1 MEEQKIPNP
10 RRRKRRNPVET
21 FKEQYLPAL
30 IICVAFVLILIFA
43 IGSITRSIQH
53 KKADA
58 LQKEQVRLSL
68 QQAQEK
74 LEQEA
79 SDLIKEADAY
89 AQDYNYEDAI
99 ATLDRFSGDMNEFPE
114 MVTLHQQ
121 YEEAKENMV
130 LWEDNSK
137 VLNLS
142 FQLLIA
148 DPARAFADE
157 TYGISY
163 KNNFV
168 TTTEFAGILQQLYEN
183 NYVLIS
189 LDDIYHIETDELGQ
203 TYLSNK
209 ELYLPKGKKPVII
222 TQTQVNYN
230 TFMIDGDGDKLP
242 DKDGDGFAS
251 RLLIDENGNLTC
263 EMVNSDGSITTGAYD
278 LVPLLDSFVETHT
291 DFSYKGAKAVLAV
304 TGYDGLF
311 GYRTTA
317 AAEAFFGADYRQ
329 DQIEQ
334 ATAVIQKLRE
344 TGYDIAC
351 YTYENIGYGDSE
363 IDAINA
369 DLSGWTTEVM
379 PILDGVDI
387 FVFAKSDI
395 ANPST
400 IYSGEKFNKLSAL
413 GFKYFIGFCDNGTPW
428 QILTD
433 SYVRQGRLMVTGSNL
448 TNNPSWFD
456 GIFQIDA
463 VLDSN
468 RT

>member
-10 RRRKRRNPVET
+10 RRRKRRNPIET
-21 FKEQYLPAL
+21 FKEQYLPAI
-30 IICVAFVLILIFA
+30 IICVAFILILVFT
-43 IGSITRSIQH
+43 IGSITRAIQH

-58 LQKEQVRLSL
+58 LQKEQVRLSQ

-74 LEQEA
+74 LEQEVA
-79 SDLIKEADAY
+79 DLIEDAETYAKDYDY
-89 AQDYNYEDAI
+89 AQAI
-99 ATLDRFSGDMNEFPE
+99 ETLDRFSGDMNKFPE
-114 MVTLHQQ
+114 MTALRQQ
-121 YEEAKENMV
+121 YEEAKQTMV

-148 DPARAFADE
+148 DPERAFTDE
-157 TYGISY
+157 TYGVSY
-163 KNNFV
+163 KNNFI
-168 TTTEFAGILQQLYEN
+168 TTTEFANILQQLYEN
-183 NYVLIS
+183 DYILIS

-203 TYLSNK
+203 TYLSSK
-209 ELYLPKGKKPVII
+209 ELYLPQGKKPVII

-230 TFMIDGDGDKLP
+230 TYMIDSDGDKLP

-251 RLLIDENGNLTC
+251 KLMIDANGNLTC
-263 EMVNSDGSITTGAYD
+263 EMVNNDGSVTTGAYD
-278 LVPLLDSFVETHT
+278 LVPILDSFVETHD

-317 AAEAFFGADYRQ
+317 AAGEFFGEDQRQ
-329 DQIEQ
+329 TEIEQ
-334 ATAVIQKLRE
+334 ATAVMQQLRD

-363 IDAINA
+363 IDAIDA
-369 DLSGWTTEVM
+369 DLSGWTTEVT
-379 PILDGVDI
+379 PILEGVDI

-395 ANPST
+395 ANASA
-400 IYSGEKFNKLSAL
+400 IYSGEKYNKLAAL

-428 QILTD
+428 QIVTD
-433 SYVRQGRLMVTGSNL
+433 SYVRQGRLMVTGNNL
-448 TNNPSWFD
+448 ANNPAWFD
-456 GIFQIDA
+456 GIFQVDA
-463 VLDSN
+463 ILDSN

>member
-1 MEEQKIPNP
+1 MEEQKTPNP
-10 RRRKRRNPVET
+10 RRRKRRNPIET

-30 IICVAFVLILIFA
+30 IICVAFILILVFT
-43 IGSITRSIQH
+43 IGSITRAIQH

-58 LQKEQVRLSL
+58 LQKEQVRLSQ
-68 QQAQEK
+68 QQAQEA
-74 LEQEA
+74 LENEVA
-79 SDLIKEADAY
+79 DLIKEAEAY
-89 AQDYNYEDAI
+89 AKDYDYVKAVE
-99 ATLDRFSGDMNEFPE
+99 TLDRFSGNMSKFPQ
-114 MVTLHQQ
+114 MTDLRKQ
-121 YEEAKENMV
+121 YEEAKQTMV

-148 DPARAFADE
+148 DPERAFRDE
-157 TYGISY
+157 TYGVSY

-168 TTTEFAGILQQLYEN
+168 TTTEFANILQQLYEN
-183 NYVLIS
+183 DYILIS

-203 TYLSNK
+203 TYLSSK
-209 ELYLPKGKKPVII
+209 ELYLPQGKKPVII

-230 TFMIDGDGDKLP
+230 TYMVDGDGDKLP

-251 RLLIDENGNLTC
+251 KLIIDANGNLTC
-263 EMVNSDGSITTGAYD
+263 EMVNSDGSVTTGAYD
-278 LVPLLDSFVETHT
+278 LVPILDSFVQTHE

-311 GYRTTA
+311 GYRTTKA
-317 AAEAFFGADYRQ
+317 AGNFFGEDKRQ
-329 DQIEQ
+329 KEIDQ
-334 ATAVIQKLRE
+334 ASTVIQKLRE

-363 IDAINA
+363 IDAIDA

-379 PILDGVDI
+379 PILQDVDI

-395 ANPST
+395 ANASA
-400 IYSGEKFNKLSAL
+400 IYSGEKYNKLAAL

-428 QILTD
+428 QIVTD

-448 TNNPSWFD
+448 ANNPTWFE
-456 GIFQIDA
+456 GIFQVDA
-463 VLDSN
+463 ILDSN

>member
-1 MEEQKIPNP
+1 MEEQKYTNP
-10 RRRKRRNPVET
+10 RRRKRRSPMET

-30 IICVAFVLILIFA
+30 IVCIAFILILIFA
-43 IGSITRSIQH
+43 IGSITRGIQH

-68 QQAQEK
+68 KQTQEK
-74 LEQEA
+74 LEKEA
-79 SDLIKEADAY
+79 ADLIKEADAY
-89 AQDYNYEDAI
+89 AQDYNYQDAI
-99 ATLDRFSGDMNEFPE
+99 ATLDRFSGDINDFPE

-121 YEEAKENMV
+121 YEEAKQNMV

-148 DPARAFADE
+148 DPARAFVDE
-157 TYGISY
+157 TYGVSY
-163 KNNFV
+163 QNNFI
-168 TTTEFAGILQQLYEN
+168 TTTEFSNILQQLYEN
-183 NYVLIS
+183 NYILVG
-189 LDDIYHIETDELGQ
+189 LDDIYHMETDELGQ
-203 TYLSNK
+203 TYLSDK
-209 ELYLPKGKKPVII
+209 ELYLPQGKKPVII

-230 TFMIDGDGDKLP
+230 TYMVDSDGDKLP
-242 DKDGDGFAS
+242 DKGGDGFAS
-251 RLLIDENGNLTC
+251 KLLIDENGNLTC

-278 LVPLLDSFVETHT
+278 LVPILDSFVQTHA
-291 DFSYKGAKAVLAV
+291 DFSYKGAKAILAV

-317 AAEAFFGADYRQ
+317 AAGEFFGEEIRQ
-329 DQIEQ
+329 DEIEQ

-351 YTYENIGYGDSE
+351 YTYENMGYGEAE
-363 IDAINA
+363 IDAITA
-369 DLSGWTTEVM
+369 DLNGWSTEVM

-448 TNNPSWFD
+448 ANNPAWFE

>member
-1 MEEQKIPNP
+1 MEEQKTPNP
-10 RRRKRRNPVET
+10 RRRKRRNPIET

-30 IICVAFVLILIFA
+30 IICVAFLLILVFT
-43 IGSITRSIQH
+43 IGSVTRAIQH

-58 LQKEQVRLSL
+58 LQKEQVRLSQ
-68 QQAQEK
+68 QQAQEA
-74 LEQEA
+74 LENEVA
-79 SDLIKEADAY
+79 DLIKEAEAY
-89 AQDYNYEDAI
+89 AKDYDYVKAVE
-99 ATLDRFSGDMNEFPE
+99 TLDRFSGNMSKFPQ
-114 MVTLHQQ
+114 MTDLRKQ
-121 YEEAKENMV
+121 YEEAKQTMV

-148 DPARAFADE
+148 DPERAFRDE
-157 TYGISY
+157 TYGVSY

-168 TTTEFAGILQQLYEN
+168 TTTEFANILQQLYEN
-183 NYVLIS
+183 DYILIS

-203 TYLSNK
+203 TYLSSK
-209 ELYLPKGKKPVII
+209 ELYLPQGKKPVII

-230 TFMIDGDGDKLP
+230 TYMVDGDGDKLP

-251 RLLIDENGNLTC
+251 KLIIDANGNLTC
-263 EMVNSDGSITTGAYD
+263 EMVNSDGSVTTGAYD
-278 LVPLLDSFVETHT
+278 LVPILDSFVQTHE

-311 GYRTTA
+311 GYRTTKA
-317 AAEAFFGADYRQ
+317 AGNFFGEDKRQ
-329 DQIEQ
+329 EEIDQ
-334 ATAVIQKLRE
+334 ASTVIQKLRE

-363 IDAINA
+363 IDAIDA

-379 PILDGVDI
+379 PILQDVDI

-395 ANPST
+395 ANASA
-400 IYSGEKFNKLSAL
+400 IYSGEKYNKLAAL

-428 QILTD
+428 QIVTD

-448 TNNPSWFD
+448 ANNPTWFD
-456 GIFQIDA
+456 GIFQVDA